1 VDVALIGPADLTLSL
16 GAPGPQDPAVQEAIQ
31 KVVEAGRRHGVA
43 TGIHLRDVEQ
53 LKAWRAR
60 GMTMLT
66 CSTEVDFIMNGA
78 RAAVSA
84 LRG

>member
-1 VDVALIGPADLTLSL
+1 VDVALVGPADLTLSL
-16 GAPGPQDPAVQEAIQ
+16 GAPGPQNAAVQQAIQ
-31 KVVEAGRRHGVA
+31 RVIEAGERHGMA

-53 LKAWRAR
+53 LKKWQAR

-66 CSTEVDFIMNGA
+66 CSSDLNFIANGA
-78 RAAVSA
+78 RDAVGA